1 MAYLLCYTKRGEGC
15 YPEHNY
21 PGHKGYNCDWE
32 HAVHLAVSDDGCSFR
47 PLRNNTGI
55 LFAKSSFAE
64 NAFVGVT
71 KTLVDPWIF
80 RAADGSFFVSAV
92 RRNRNAA
99 DSERCG
105 CMAVYHSK
113 DLVHYEEP
121 VFVRL
126 AGEEVRRPRC
136 RYEAETGAYYVE
148 WETESGLWGGSCSS
162 LCRADGKTAR
172 MEELTPGEDCGAE
185 ADVRVEKCFALEA
198 RRLELDAQETDAC
211 GAGAQGSE
219 VCGAGA
225 QKADVCGAGV
235 QGTDVCSVGV
245 QGTDVC
251 GAGVR
256 GSEVCSPATDGM
268 QAGDFGIEGCVPGN
282 VIEITQE
289 EKETL
294 CGYFDEIRFVG
305 VEPIRLEWPVGKALP
320 ETGTDLE
327 ACVPADH
334 PVDKRERGTSANL
347 AGESAYRAANDT
359 SGEMASDVMSDSA
372 ACLPGA
378 VCRYSDGSTHEKQVC
393 WDPEAL
399 ARVDV
404 SRPGVWKIPGTIRQ
418 KRWEFPLPLKFLPDE
433 PKDFVG
439 MSDPCVTE
447 YRGKYYLSSSGS
459 QSIQLRIADT
469 VEGTFAAEPVVIYRV
484 PLNPGVRYVGTWAAE
499 LHEIDGVLYLFTALC
514 ENGDWEQVKSCILRC
529 KGDPADP
536 ASWEAPQL
544 CVKRDGSLL
553 TEGGISLDMTYFRD
567 GGKDYVM
574 WSDRKMCY
582 DTGALEAGTADI
594 YIATVDQ
601 KEPYRLTSEPC
612 CVVRPMYGWDRYET
626 EVDEGPYLLRH
637 MDELF
642 VTVSGSSTGMGDLYD
657 VGVLRAKS
665 GADLLRQENW
675 TWIPYPLLTKE
686 SVPGEYGP
694 GHNNFVKD
702 PDTGDDLM
710 VYHAIPHDAQD
721 RTLQRQ
727 PGIRRVHWAKSGL
740 PYLEMTPERDLPEG
754 SERVVMELV
763 VK

>member
-136 RYEAETGAYYVE
+136 RYEAEMGAYYVE

-172 MEELTPGEDCGAE
+172 MEELTPGEDRGAE
-185 ADVRVEKCFALEA
+185 ADVRLEKCFALDA
-198 RRLELDAQETDAC
+198 RRLELDVRSMDAQR
-211 GAGAQGSE
+211 
-219 VCGAGA
+219 
-225 QKADVCGAGV
+225 ADVCG
-235 QGTDVCSVGV
+235 
-245 QGTDVC
+245 
-251 GAGVR
+251 
-256 GSEVCSPATDGM
+256 PA
-268 QAGDFGIEGCVPGN
+268 AGDFGIEGCVSGN

-294 CGYFDEIRFVG
+294 CAYFDEICFTG
-305 VEPIRLEWPVGKALP
+305 VEPIRLEWPVGKALSV
-320 ETGTDLE
+320 G
-327 ACVPADH
+327 
-334 PVDKRERGTSANL
+334 
-347 AGESAYRAANDT
+347 
-359 SGEMASDVMSDSA
+359 DSA
-372 ACLPGA
+372 VCLPGA
-378 VCRYSDGSTHEKQVC
+378 VCRYSDGSTHEKRVC

-536 ASWEAPQL
+536 NSWEAPRL

-594 YIATVDQ
+594 YIATVDP

-642 VTVSGSSTGMGDLYD
+642 VTVSGSSTSMGDLYD

-675 TWIPYPLLTKE
+675 TWVPYPLLTKE

-694 GHNNFVKD
+694 GHNNFVKE

>member
-148 WETESGLWGGSCSS
+148 WETESGLWGGSCGS
-162 LCRADGKTAR
+162 LCRADGKTVR
-172 MEELTPGEDCGAE
+172 MEELTPGEDRGAE

-198 RRLELDAQETDAC
+198 RRLEPDVRSMDAQETDAC
-211 GAGAQGSE
+211 GAGAHGSE
-219 VCGAGA
+219 M
-225 QKADVCGAGV
+225 
-235 QGTDVCSVGV
+235 
-245 QGTDVC
+245 
-251 GAGVR
+251 R
-256 GSEVCSPATDGM
+256 SPATDGM
-268 QAGDFGIEGCVPGN
+268 QVGDFGIEGCVPGN
-282 VIEITQE
+282 VIEITAE

-294 CGYFDEIRFVG
+294 CAYFDEICFAG
-305 VEPIRLEWPVGKALP
+305 VEPIRLEWPVGKALSV
-320 ETGTDLE
+320 G
-327 ACVPADH
+327 
-334 PVDKRERGTSANL
+334 
-347 AGESAYRAANDT
+347 
-359 SGEMASDVMSDSA
+359 DSA

-378 VCRYSDGSTHEKQVC
+378 VCRYSDGSTHEKRVC

-536 ASWEAPQL
+536 NSWEAPQL

-594 YIATVDQ
+594 YIATVDP
-601 KEPYRLTSEPC
+601 KEPCRLTSEPC

-642 VTVSGSSTGMGDLYD
+642 VTVSGSSTSMGDLYD

-675 TWIPYPLLTKE
+675 TWVPYPLLTKE